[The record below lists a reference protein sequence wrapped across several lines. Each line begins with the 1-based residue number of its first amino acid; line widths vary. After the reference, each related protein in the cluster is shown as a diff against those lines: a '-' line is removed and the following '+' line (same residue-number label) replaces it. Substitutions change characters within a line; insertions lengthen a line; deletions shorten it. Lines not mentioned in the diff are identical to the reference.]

1 MIEMTNFKGVFY
13 ENKEK
18 NNAERN
24 ISVMKFS
31 NGCWLQREGCACFAP
46 QEVYFTRI
54 EDRKV
59 TLCAPTIHI
68 TQRGDTLGCIN
79 LTLEITS
86 PAPEILRVRTC
97 HYKGGIVNTPAFELE
112 LTDELPLDVEDSE
125 EAVRI
130 KSGSLTLVITKK
142 QWSMTY
148 LRNDEV
154 ITKSAGRDLA
164 LMKTDWKG
172 LAYDPGDH
180 NETYIRQMLSLSVGE
195 LVYGMGERF
204 TPFVKNGQSVDI
216 WNADG
221 GTSTEQSYKNIPFY
235 ITNKGYGVLVNHP
248 EKVSFEVATEMV
260 TRTEF
265 SVEGSYLDYFLINGP
280 TMKEVLT
287 RYTDLTGKPSLPA
300 PWTFGLWLS
309 TSFTTNYDEETV
321 MSFVDGMIDRGIPLR
336 TFHFDCF
343 WMKEF
348 HWSDFVWDSRVFPD
362 PEGMLRRIKA
372 KGLNICVWINPY
384 IGQES
389 CLFDEGMEKGYFIR
403 RTNGQVWQWDM
414 WQPGMAIVDF
424 TNPDACKW
432 FQDKL
437 EALLDMGVD
446 CFKTD
451 FGERIPTENVM
462 YFDGS
467 DPVKM
472 HNYYTYLYNKC
483 VYELLERKRG
493 RGEAVLF
500 ARSATV
506 GGQKFPVHWG
516 GDCWSDYE
524 SMEESLRGGLSL
536 LMSGFG
542 FWAHDIGGFE
552 NTSTADVYKRWVAFG
567 LLSSHSR
574 LHGSSSYRVPWVYD
588 EEAVDVV
595 RFFTRLKA
603 SLMPYLY
610 KTAVDTSVLGI
621 PVMRSMV
628 LEFTEDKTCHYVDK
642 QYMLGD
648 NLLVAPVFNEEGMAE
663 YYLPEGTWTDFFTG
677 EEKQGAG
684 WIREKHGYLSIPL
697 MVKEN
702 SIVALGAHDDKPDY
716 DYGDHAELRLYCL
729 QDGKEASVVVYGM
742 DRAEE
747 IAMTAVRNGNQMQIT
762 VRSDKDYKIRL
773 VNVIAISVS
782 RGEVKIDK
790 KDTVIILSGSTDLT
804 VTF

>member
-1 MIEMTNFKGVFY
+1 
-13 ENKEK
+13 
-18 NNAERN
+18 
-24 ISVMKFS
+24 MKFS
-31 NGCWLQREGCACFAP
+31 NGCWLQKEGCSCFAP
-46 QEVYFTRI
+46 QEVYFTKI
-54 EDRKV
+54 EERKV
-59 TLCAPTIHI
+59 TLLAPTIHI
-68 TQRGDTLGCIN
+68 VTRGDTLGCIN
-79 LTLEITS
+79 LTMEITS
-86 PAPEILRVRTC
+86 PAPDIFRVRTY
-97 HYKGGIVNTPAFELE
+97 HFKGAVVETPAFDLE
-112 LTDELPLDVEDSE
+112 LTEELPLEVEDDE
-125 EAVRI
+125 EKI
-130 KSGSLTLVITKK
+130 KITSGSMSLVITKK
-142 QWSMTY
+142 TWSMTY
-148 LRNDEV
+148 MRGHEV
-154 ITKSAGRDLA
+154 ITKSAGKDLA
-164 LMKTDWKG
+164 LMKMNFKG
-172 LAYDPGDH
+172 YTYDKGDG
-180 NETYIRQMLSLSVGE
+180 EDTYIRQMLSLSVGE

-216 WNADG
+216 WNEDG

-248 EKVSFEVATEMV
+248 ERVSFEVATEMV

-265 SVEGSYLDYFLINGP
+265 SVKGSYLDYFLINGP

-321 MSFVDGMIDRGIPLR
+321 MSFVDGMLNRGIPLR

-348 HWSDFVWDSRVFPD
+348 HWSDFLWDSRVFPD
-362 PEGMLRRIKA
+362 PAGMLKRIKA

-389 CLFDEGMEKGYFIR
+389 YLFDEGMKNGYLIK
-403 RTNGQVWQWDM
+403 RTNGQVWQWDA

-424 TNPDACKW
+424 TNPAACKW

-437 EALLDMGVD
+437 EVLLDMGVD

-451 FGERIPTENVM
+451 FGERIPTENVA

-472 HNYYTYLYNKC
+472 HNLYTYLYNKC
-483 VYELLERKRG
+483 VFDLLERKRG
-493 RGEAVLF
+493 KGQAVLF

-524 SMEESLRGGLSL
+524 SMEESLHGGLSL

-552 NTSTADVYKRWVAFG
+552 STSTADVYKRWVAFG

-610 KTAVDTSVLGI
+610 KTAIDTSRSGV
-621 PVMRSMV
+621 PTMRSMV
-628 LEFTEDKTCHYVDK
+628 LEYTEDKTCHYVDK

-648 NLLVAPVFNEEGMAE
+648 NLLVAPIFNDQSIAE
-663 YYLPEGTWTDFFTG
+663 YYLPKGTWTDFFTG
-677 EEKQGAG
+677 EEKEGAG
-684 WIREKHGYLSIPL
+684 WITEKHGYLSIPL

-702 SIVALGAHDDKPDY
+702 SIVVMGAHDDRPDY
-716 DYGDHAELRLYCL
+716 DYGDHAEIRIYALK
-729 QDGKEASVVVYGM
+729 DGHSASSIVYGM
-742 DRAEE
+742 DNQEQ
-747 IAMTAVRNGNQMQIT
+747 ISITAS
-762 VRSDKDYKIRL
+762 RSGSDIHIQVTSGQEYTIRL
-773 VNVIAISVS
+773 INVTASGKDAV
-782 RGEVKIDK
+782 IDG
-790 KDTVIILSGSTDLT
+790 KDTVISLSGNADLV
-804 VTF
+804 VTEA

>member
-1 MIEMTNFKGVFY
+1 
-13 ENKEK
+13 
-18 NNAERN
+18 
-24 ISVMKFS
+24 MKFS
-31 NGCWLQREGCACFAP
+31 NGCWLQKEGCSCFAP
-46 QEVYFTRI
+46 QEVYFTKI

-59 TLCAPTIHI
+59 TLLAPTIHI
-68 TQRGDTLGCIN
+68 VTRGDTLGCIN
-79 LTLEITS
+79 LTMEITS
-86 PAPEILRVRTC
+86 PAPDIFRVRTY
-97 HYKGGIVNTPAFELE
+97 HFKGAVVETPAFDLE
-112 LTDELPLDVEDSE
+112 LTEELPLEVEDDE
-125 EAVRI
+125 EKI
-130 KSGSLTLVITKK
+130 KITSGSMSLVITKK
-142 QWSMTY
+142 TWSMTY
-148 LRNDEV
+148 MRGNEV
-154 ITKSAGRDLA
+154 ITKSAGKDLA
-164 LMKTDWKG
+164 LMKMNFKG
-172 LAYDPGDH
+172 YTYDKGDG
-180 NETYIRQMLSLSVGE
+180 EDTYIRQMLSLSVGE

-216 WNADG
+216 WNEDG

-248 EKVSFEVATEMV
+248 ERVSFEVATEMV

-265 SVEGSYLDYFLINGP
+265 SVKGSYLDYFLINGP

-287 RYTDLTGKPSLPA
+287 RYIDLTGKPSLPA

-321 MSFVDGMIDRGIPLR
+321 MSFVDGMLNRGIPLR

-348 HWSDFVWDSRVFPD
+348 HWSDFLWDSRVFPD
-362 PEGMLRRIKA
+362 PAGMLKRIKA

-389 CLFDEGMEKGYFIR
+389 YLFDEGMKNGYLIK
-403 RTNGQVWQWDM
+403 RTNGQVWQWDA

-424 TNPDACKW
+424 TNPAACKW

-437 EALLDMGVD
+437 EVLLDMGVD

-451 FGERIPTENVM
+451 FGERIPTENVA

-472 HNYYTYLYNKC
+472 HNLYTYLYNKC
-483 VYELLERKRG
+483 VFDLLERKRG
-493 RGEAVLF
+493 KGQAVLF

-524 SMEESLRGGLSL
+524 SMEESLHGGLSL

-552 NTSTADVYKRWVAFG
+552 STSTADVYKRWVAFG

-610 KTAVDTSVLGI
+610 KTAIDTSRSGV
-621 PVMRSMV
+621 PTMRSMV
-628 LEFTEDKTCHYVDK
+628 LEYTEDKTCHYVDK

-648 NLLVAPVFNEEGMAE
+648 NLLVAPIFNDQSIAE
-663 YYLPEGTWTDFFTG
+663 YYLPKGTWTDFFTG
-677 EEKQGAG
+677 EEKEGAG
-684 WIREKHGYLSIPL
+684 WITEKHGYLSIPL

-702 SIVALGAHDDKPDY
+702 SIVVMGAHDDRPDY
-716 DYGDHAELRLYCL
+716 DYGDHAEIRIYALK
-729 QDGKEASVVVYGM
+729 DGHSASSIVYGM
-742 DRAEE
+742 DNQEQ
-747 IAMTAVRNGNQMQIT
+747 ISITAS
-762 VRSDKDYKIRL
+762 RSGSDIHIQVTSGQEYTIRL
-773 VNVIAISVS
+773 INVTAS
-782 RGEVKIDK
+782 RKDAVIDG
-790 KDTVIILSGSTDLT
+790 KDTVISLSGNADLV
-804 VTF
+804 VTEA

>member
-1 MIEMTNFKGVFY
+1 
-13 ENKEK
+13 
-18 NNAERN
+18 
-24 ISVMKFS
+24 MKFS
-31 NGCWLQREGCACFAP
+31 NGCWLQKEGYGCHAP
-46 QEVYFTRI
+46 QEVYFTKI
-54 EDRKV
+54 EDTKV

-68 TQRGDTLGCIN
+68 TSRGDTLGCIN

-86 PAPEILRVRTC
+86 PAPDIMRVRTY
-97 HYKGGIVNTPAFELE
+97 HHKGAVTNSPSFELE
-112 LTDELPLDVEDSE
+112 LNEELPLQVEDSE
-125 EAVRI
+125 KEI
-130 KSGSLTLVITKK
+130 KIVSGGLTLAITKNPF
-142 QWSMTY
+142 SMTY
-148 LRNDEV
+148 LRNGEV

-164 LMKTDWKG
+164 LMKTNWKG
-172 LAYDPGDH
+172 YAYDKGD
-180 NETYIRQMLSLSVGE
+180 NQDTYIRQMLSLSVGE

-248 EKVSFEVATEMV
+248 EMVSFEVATEMV

-265 SVEGSYLDYFLINGP
+265 SVEGCYLDYFLINGP

-287 RYTDLTGKPSLPA
+287 KYTDLTGKPTLPA

-321 MSFVDGMIDRGIPLR
+321 MSFVDGMLDRGIPLR

-348 HWSDFVWDSRVFPD
+348 HWSDFTWDSRVFPD
-362 PEGMLRRIKA
+362 PEGMLKRIKA
-372 KGLNICVWINPY
+372 KGLNICVWINSY

-389 CLFDEGMEKGYFIR
+389 CLFDEGMEKGYFIKR
-403 RTNGQVWQWDM
+403 KNGQVWQWDM

-424 TNPDACKW
+424 TNPAAYKW

-437 EALLDMGVD
+437 EVLMDMGVD

-451 FGERIPTENVM
+451 FGERIPTEDVM

-467 DPVKM
+467 DPKKM

-493 RGEAVLF
+493 KGEAVLF

-542 FWAHDIGGFE
+542 YWAHDIGGFE
-552 NTSTADVYKRWVAFG
+552 STSTADVYKRWVAFG

-574 LHGSSSYRVPWVYD
+574 LHGSSSYRVPWAYD
-588 EEAVDVV
+588 DEAVDVV

-603 SLMPYLY
+603 KIMPYLY
-610 KTAVDTSVLGI
+610 KTSIDTSISGI
-621 PVMRSMV
+621 PTMRSMV
-628 LEFTEDKTCHYVDK
+628 LEYTEDKTCHYVDK

-648 NLLVAPVFNEEGMAE
+648 NLLVAPIFNDQSIAE
-663 YYLPEGTWTDFFTG
+663 YYLPKGTWTNFFTG
-677 EEKQGAG
+677 EVTEGAG
-684 WIREKHGYLSIPL
+684 WITEKHDYLSIPL

-702 SIVALGAHDDKPDY
+702 SIVAIGSCDERPDY
-716 DYGDHAELRLYCL
+716 DYGDGAELRLYAL
-729 QDGKEASVVVYGM
+729 KDGKEASTVVYGM
-742 DRAEE
+742 DKSEE
-747 IAMTAVRNGNQMQIT
+747 ITMKAVRSGNQIQIT
-762 VRSDKDYKIRL
+762 VTSDKAYSIRL
-773 VNVIAISVS
+773 INEIAVSVTQ
-782 RGEVKIDK
+782 GEVKIDG
-790 KDTVIILSGSTDLT
+790 KDTVITLSGNADFT
-804 VTF
+804 VTI

>member
-1 MIEMTNFKGVFY
+1 
-13 ENKEK
+13 
-18 NNAERN
+18 
-24 ISVMKFS
+24 MKFS
-31 NGCWLQREGCACFAP
+31 NGCWLQKEGYGCHAP
-46 QEVYFTRI
+46 QEVYFTKI
-54 EDRKV
+54 EEKKV

-68 TQRGDTLGCIN
+68 TSRGDTLGCIN

-86 PAPEILRVRTC
+86 PAPDIMRVRTY
-97 HYKGGIVNTPAFELE
+97 HHKGAVVNTPAFELE
-112 LTDELPLDVEDSE
+112 LNEELPLQVEDSE
-125 EAVRI
+125 KEI
-130 KSGSLTLVITKK
+130 KIVSGGLTLAITKNPF
-142 QWSMTY
+142 SMTY
-148 LRNDEV
+148 LRDGEV

-172 LAYDPGDH
+172 YAYDKGD
-180 NETYIRQMLSLSVGE
+180 NQDTYIRQMLSLSVGE

-248 EKVSFEVATEMV
+248 EMVSFEVATEMV

-265 SVEGSYLDYFLINGP
+265 SVEGCYLDYFLINGP

-287 RYTDLTGKPSLPA
+287 KYTDLTGKPTLPA

-321 MSFVDGMIDRGIPLR
+321 MSFVDGMLDRGIPLR

-362 PEGMLRRIKA
+362 PEGMLKRIKA

-384 IGQES
+384 IGQEAAI
-389 CLFDEGMEKGYFIR
+389 FDEGMEKGYFIKR
-403 RTNGQVWQWDM
+403 KNGQVWQWDM

-424 TNPDACKW
+424 TNPDAYKW

-437 EALLDMGVD
+437 EVLMDMGVD

-451 FGERIPTENVM
+451 FGERIPTEDVM
-462 YFDGS
+462 YYDGS
-467 DPVKM
+467 DPMKM

-493 RGEAVLF
+493 KGEAVLF

-542 FWAHDIGGFE
+542 YWAHDIGGFE
-552 NTSTADVYKRWVAFG
+552 STSTADVYKRWVAFG

-574 LHGSSSYRVPWVYD
+574 LHGSSSYRVPWAYD

-603 SLMPYLY
+603 KIMPYLY
-610 KTAVDTSVLGI
+610 KTSIDTSNSGI
-621 PVMRSMV
+621 PTMRSMV
-628 LEFTEDKTCHYVDK
+628 LEYTEDKTCHYVDK

-648 NLLVAPVFNEEGMAE
+648 NLLVAPIFNDQSIAE
-663 YYLPEGTWTDFFTG
+663 YYLPKGTWTNFFT
-677 EEKQGAG
+677 EEVKEGAG
-684 WIREKHGYLSIPL
+684 WITEKHDYLSIPL

-716 DYGDHAELRLYCL
+716 DYGDNAELRIYALK
-729 QDGKEASVVVYGM
+729 DGKEASTVIYGM
-742 DRAEE
+742 DQNEE
-747 IAMTAVRNGNQMQIT
+747 LSATASKNGEQIQINVKT
-762 VRSDKDYKIRL
+762 DKAYSIRL
-773 VNVIAISVS
+773 VNVAAASVS
-782 RGEVKIDK
+782 QGDMKIDGN
-790 KDTVIILSGSTDLT
+790 DTVITLSGNADIT
-804 VTF
+804 VTV

>member
-1 MIEMTNFKGVFY
+1 
-13 ENKEK
+13 
-18 NNAERN
+18 
-24 ISVMKFS
+24 MKFS
-31 NGCWLQREGCACFAP
+31 NGCWLQKEGCGCHAP
-46 QEVYFTRI
+46 QEVYFTKA
-54 EDRKV
+54 EDRKG
-59 TLCAPTIHI
+59 TICAPTVHI
-68 TQRGDTLGCIN
+68 TNRGDTLGCIN

-86 PAPEILRVRTC
+86 PAPEILRVRTY
-97 HYKGGIVNTPAFELE
+97 HHKGSVGDSPSFDLE
-112 LTDELPLDVEDSE
+112 LTDELPLKVTDSQE
-125 EAVRI
+125 TLDIA
-130 KSGSLTLVITKK
+130 SGSLTLSISKK
-142 QWSMTY
+142 NWSMTY
-148 LRNDEV
+148 LRNGKV
-154 ITKSAGRDLA
+154 ITRSTGRDLA

-172 LAYDPGDH
+172 YAYDHGD
-180 NETYIRQMLSLSVGE
+180 NEETYMRQMLSLSVGE

-235 ITNKGYGVLVNHP
+235 LTNKGYGVLVNHP
-248 EKVSFEVATEMV
+248 ERVSFEVATEMV

-265 SVEGSYLDYFLINGP
+265 SVEGGYLDYFLINGP
-280 TMKEVLT
+280 TMKEVLM

-321 MSFVDGMIDRGIPLR
+321 MSFVDGMLNRGIPLR

-362 PEGMLRRIKA
+362 PRGMLERIKA
-372 KGLNICVWINPY
+372 KGLNICVWINSY

-389 CLFDEGMEKGYFIR
+389 CLFDEGMEKGYFIKR
-403 RTNGQVWQWDM
+403 SNGQVWQWDM

-424 TNPDACKW
+424 TNPAAWKW

-437 EALLDMGVD
+437 EILLDMGVD

-451 FGERIPTENVM
+451 FGERIPSKDVV

-467 DPVKM
+467 NPEKM

-493 RGEAVLF
+493 KGQAVLF

-552 NTSTADVYKRWVAFG
+552 STSTADVYKRWVAFG

-574 LHGSSSYRVPWVYD
+574 LHGSSSYRVPWAYD

-603 SLMPYLY
+603 RLMPYLY
-610 KTAVDTSVLGI
+610 KTSVDTSRSGI
-621 PVMRSMV
+621 PTMRSMV
-628 LEFTEDKTCHYVDK
+628 LEYTGDKTCHYVDK

-648 NLLVAPVFNEEGMAE
+648 ALLVAPIFNDQGIAE
-663 YYLPEGTWTDFFTG
+663 YYLPEGLWTDFFTG
-677 EEKQGAG
+677 EEKRGPG
-684 WIREKHGYLSIPL
+684 WINEKHGYLSIPL
-697 MVKEN
+697 MVREN
-702 SIVALGAHDDKPDY
+702 SIVCLGSTEGRPDY
-716 DYGDHAELRLYCL
+716 DYGDHAELCLYSL
-729 QDGKEASVVVYGM
+729 KDGKEASTVIYGM
-742 DRAEE
+742 DQREE
-747 IAMTAVRNGNQMQIT
+747 LIMTASRNGNQIHIIVKSEKT
-762 VRSDKDYKIRL
+762 YTIRL
-773 VNVIAISVS
+773 VNLVAISVS
-782 RGEVKIDK
+782 QGEVKISK
-790 KDTVIILSGSTDLT
+790 KDTVIALEGDADFTATI
-804 VTF
+804 

>member
-1 MIEMTNFKGVFY
+1 
-13 ENKEK
+13 
-18 NNAERN
+18 
-24 ISVMKFS
+24 MKFS
-31 NGCWLQREGCACFAP
+31 NGCWLQQEGCECFTP
-46 QEVYFTRI
+46 QQVYFNKI
-54 EDRKV
+54 EENKV
-59 TLCAPTIHI
+59 TLCAPTNRI
-68 TQRGDTLGCIN
+68 THRGDTLGGIN
-79 LTLEITS
+79 LTLVITS
-86 PAPEILRVRTC
+86 PLPEVLRVQTY
-97 HYKGGIVNTPAFELE
+97 HHLGAVKKSPAFEINE
-112 LTDELPLDVEDSE
+112 NCLPLTTSE
-125 EAVRI
+125 TEESI
-130 KSGSLTLVITKK
+130 TISSGSLTLEIGKNTWYMKYMRNGKVITE
-142 QWSMTY
+142 S
-148 LRNDEV
+148 RN
-154 ITKSAGRDLA
+154 RDLA

-172 LAYDPGDH
+172 LAYDKGD
-180 NETYIRQMLSLSVGE
+180 NSDTYIRQQLSLGVGE
-195 LVYGMGERF
+195 LVYGLGERF

-235 ITNKGYGVLVNHP
+235 LTNKGYGVFVNHP
-248 EKVSFEVATEMV
+248 EKVSFEVGTEMV
-260 TRTEF
+260 TKTEF
-265 SVEGSYLDYFLINGP
+265 SVEGTYLDYFLINGP
-280 TMKEVLT
+280 TMKEVLE
-287 RYTDLTGKPSLPA
+287 RYTDITGKPSLPA

-321 MSFVDGMIDRGIPLR
+321 MSFVNGMLDRGIPLR

-348 HWSDFVWDSRVFPD
+348 HWSDFLWDSRVFPD
-362 PEGMLRRIKA
+362 PVGMLKRIKE
-372 KGLNICVWINPY
+372 KGLNICVWINSY

-389 CLFDEGMEKGYFIR
+389 VLFKEGMEKGYFIKR
-403 RTNGQVWQWDM
+403 PNGEVWQWDM

-424 TNPDACKW
+424 TNPAAYKW

-437 EALLDMGVD
+437 EILLDMGVD

-451 FGERIPTENVM
+451 FGERIPTDAV
-462 YFDGS
+462 YYDGS
-467 DPVKM
+467 DPKKM

-493 RGEAVLF
+493 KGQAVLF

-536 LMSGFG
+536 CMSGFG

-574 LHGSSSYRVPWVYD
+574 LHGSTSYRVPWVYD

-603 SLMPYLY
+603 KLMPYLY
-610 KTAVDTSVLGI
+610 KTAITASRTGI
-621 PVMRSMV
+621 PCMRSMV
-628 LEFTEDKTCHYVDK
+628 LEYTEDKMCNYLDK

-648 NLLVAPVFNEEGMAE
+648 NLLVAPVFNDQSLAE
-663 YYLPEGTWTDFFTG
+663 YYLPKGTWTDFFTG
-677 EEKQGAG
+677 EEKEGCG
-684 WIREKHGYLSIPL
+684 WFTEKCDYLSIPL

-702 SIVALGAHDDKPDY
+702 SIVAMGAHDDKPDY
-716 DYGDHAELRLYCL
+716 DYGDGAELRLYAL
-729 QDGKEASVVVYGM
+729 KDGKSAEAVVYGM
-742 DRAEE
+742 DKTEE
-747 IAMTAVRNGNQMQIT
+747 IAMTAKRDGNQIQIA
-762 VRSDKDYKIRL
+762 VKSDKVYRIRL

-782 RGEVKIDK
+782 QGEVKIDK
-790 KDTVIILSGSTDLT
+790 KDTVISLSGNADLT